1 MELLDGF
8 DGTVRQMIWVYTIKS
23 EELRA
28 CDADSLEELE
38 ELSGKADW
46 LWVDCLE
53 PNDKELETVAGLLKE
68 RSIIDDIKRKRMF
81 SRYERGHDY
90 TAISIP
96 LVLFESRLI
105 VHPIHVFLND
115 KMFVTVR
122 NKGSSGPV
130 DNTLKTLQDCVS
142 GIICVSG
149 VKAISS
155 SFVLSRLF
163 HEATNEN
170 LDVIIS
176 FRERIDKVE
185 ERALANPRDK
195 GISHSVFA
203 LKREI
208 STFERTLWSQRELML
223 SMREGVVPALQ
234 LNEEIVP
241 TLNYA
246 INNISRELSLL
257 DSNNSAL
264 DSILN
269 LQDLGMIHG
278 VERRLIYLTLII
290 LVANVI
296 LILLGLDILKLFTQ

>member
-1 MELLDGF
+1 
-8 DGTVRQMIWVYTIKS
+8 MIWAYTIKS
-23 EELRA
+23 KKLRA
-28 CDADSLEELE
+28 CDADSLDELE

-53 PNDKELETVAGLLKE
+53 PDDRELEIVAGLLRE
-68 RSIIDDIKRKRMF
+68 TNIIDAIKRKRIF
-81 SRYERGHDY
+81 SRYERKHDY
-90 TAISIP
+90 TAVSIP
-96 LVLFESRLI
+96 IVLFESRLM
-105 VHPIHVFLND
+105 VQPIYVFLND

-122 NKGSSGPV
+122 DKGSSGPI

-142 GIICVSG
+142 GIVCVSG

-155 SFVLSRLF
+155 SFALSRLF

-223 SMREGVVPALQ
+223 SMREGVVPTLQ

-278 VERRLIYLTLII
+278 VERTLIYLTLII

-296 LILLGLDILKLFTQ
+296 LILLGLDILNLFTQ

>member
-1 MELLDGF
+1 
-8 DGTVRQMIWVYTIKS
+8 MIWVYTIKS
-23 EELRA
+23 KELRA
-28 CDADSLEELE
+28 CDADSSDELA
-38 ELSGKADW
+38 ELSEQADW

-53 PNDKELETVAGLLKE
+53 PDDKELETVAGLLKE
-68 RSIIDDIKRKRMF
+68 RNIIDDIKKKRVF
-81 SRYERGHDY
+81 SRYERMHDY
-90 TAISIP
+90 TAVSIP
-96 LVLFESRLI
+96 LVVFESKLT
-105 VHPIHVFLND
+105 VQPVYVFLND
-115 KMFVTVR
+115 KMLVTVR
-122 NKGSSGPV
+122 NKGSSGPI
-130 DNTLKTLQDCVS
+130 DNTLKTVQDCAS
-142 GIICVSG
+142 GIVCVSG
-149 VKAISS
+149 VKALSS
-155 SFVLSRLF
+155 SFVLGRLF

-170 LDVIIS
+170 LNVIIS
-176 FRERIDKVE
+176 FRERIDQVE

-195 GISHSVFA
+195 EISHSVFE

-223 SMREGVVPALQ
+223 GLREGVVPTLQ
-234 LNEEIVP
+234 LNEETEP

-278 VERRLIYLTLII
+278 VERRLIYLTIII

-296 LILLGLDILKLFTQ
+296 LILLGLDILKLVT